1 MSVIRERLGPFK
13 VLFCWIS
20 FAALLA
26 LNAAIEA
33 ARAGEAGRGFSVVA
47 EEIRQ
52 LAEKSN
58 RATTEVQ
65 TLLNEITSN
74 ADQVKNFLRESSSQN
89 HKNKA
94 EKSVEFIFNE
104 ITENAAEVY
113 KSMDSMFELSENQ
126 AAETEEASS
135 SIEEVSANSEE
146 VSAQN
151 QEVLNSFEEA
161 SDKFN
166 VNIKESNRLDG
177 TLDEI
182 EDLSKDFGSAV
193 EEQAGGTEEVLAML
207 EELVEQTNYLG

>member
-1 MSVIRERLGPFK
+1 VSVIRERLGPFK